1 MMRYNWNWQ
10 IIWQYRAALSDA
22 LCLSLMLA
30 ATSIVIGLAF
40 GLCLAYLNVASSAR
54 IRVAASI
61 VGRIIRS
68 TPLLLLVF
76 TFYLVLPQWGIR
88 LFSPYSA
95 FVAALS
101 ITAGGYLAENFR
113 AGLESLPRHQMDA
126 AKSIGLTGLQRQFYV
141 VLPLVVRHA
150 LPALTNSIVATFKD
164 TSIAS
169 VIAVAELTY
178 VAKEIST
185 NYFRVFE
192 AWSAVSLIYLVA
204 SALIALTLQII
215 ERRLPGRSA

>member
-1 MMRYNWNWQ
+1 MGYNWNWQ
-10 IIWQYRAALSDA
+10 IIWQYRTALSEA
-22 LCLSLMLA
+22 LGLSLMLA
-30 ATSIVIGLAF
+30 AASIAIGLAF
-40 GLCLAYLNVASSAR
+40 GLCLAYLSVAQSPC
-54 IRVAASI
+54 IRLLASTM
-61 VGRIIRS
+61 GRIIRS

-76 TFYLVLPQWGIR
+76 TLYLVLPQWGIR
-88 LFSPYSA
+88 LFSPNSA

-101 ITAGGYLAENFR
+101 ITAGGYLAENIR
-113 AGLESLPRHQMDA
+113 AGLESLPRHHMDA
-126 AKSIGLTGLQRQFYV
+126 AKSIGLTGLQRQLHV
-141 VLPLVVRHA
+141 VLPLVMRHA
-150 LPALTNSIVATFKD
+150 FPALTNSIVATFKD

-192 AWSAVSLIYLVA
+192 AWSAVSLIYLAV
-204 SALIALTLQII
+204 SAVIALMLQII